1 MANPR
6 SKSPRRRRGR
16 ARKRRPDGGVPGS
29 ATHGSAPRAGDGEAG
44 GSTASER
51 TRPEERSR
59 RRERGRA
66 QRAQAQSRKAPDAPS
81 GGFRAPQSLG
91 PRPQAPWHPWPISEL
106 LILVGAIGVVVGMT
120 RLSHG
125 GIASGGPVLF
135 AGLAAVALGTFETAW
150 REHRAGYRSHT
161 LLLALL
167 PVVVLHSAV
176 ALGLAGITTVPVLVN
191 VALLALDAGVFLVLF
206 KVLRARFLDARA
218 RVVSRL

>member
-16 ARKRRPDGGVPGS
+16 ARKRRPDGGAPGS
-29 ATHGSAPRAGDGEAG
+29 ATHGAAPRAGDGEAG
-44 GSTASER
+44 GSPASER
-51 TRPEERSR
+51 TRSEERPR
-59 RRERGRA
+59 RRARA
-66 QRAQAQSRKAPDAPS
+66 QRGASGKAPGAAS

-120 RLSHG
+120 RLGHG

-150 REHRAGYRSHT
+150 REHNAGYRSHT

-167 PVVVLHSAV
+167 PVVVLHSAI
-176 ALGLAGITTVPVLVN
+176 ALGLAAITTVPVLVN